1 MSSLH
6 DSAGVP
12 WEGRSFSQNL
22 FAGDSGDTPE
32 AIARGLGAY
41 ETGGIAA
48 LFPYLAGQRVL
59 VPLLAE
65 KVGSEIGPHGLEV
78 DAQADMA
85 IVAIATP
92 DQQSAV
98 PVFGSVADLAAWRRD
113 ARPVPIE
120 IARAALGAIAEGH
133 RRLVLNPAGQAIGLR
148 YPMMRALATAE
159 KWLSPEANPKVSA
172 LVQAAVADVSAVQN
186 WNLVANDPQGS
197 LQKPELMIELT
208 LRAGLT
214 AEELDTTLR
223 SLAERLQQGEWADLV
238 DSFGFRL
245 LVARSR

>member
-1 MSSLH
+1 VSSLH

-12 WEGRSFSQNL
+12 WDGRSFSQNN
-22 FAGDSGDTPE
+22 FANDSGETPE
-32 AIARGLGAY
+32 TLARGLA
-41 ETGGIAA
+41 EFESGGVAA
-48 LFPYLAGQRVL
+48 LAEHLAGLRVL

-78 DAQADMA
+78 DSQADMA

-98 PVFGSVADLAAWRRD
+98 PVFGSVADLAAWRSD

-120 IARAALGAIAEGH
+120 LARAALGAIAEGH

-148 YPMMRALATAE
+148 YPLLKALATGGS
-159 KWLSPEANPKVSA
+159 WLSPEQSPRVAE
-172 LVQAAVADVSAVQN
+172 LVAAATAQDPSIQSWSLA
-186 WNLVANDPQGS
+186 ANDPIGT

-208 LRAGLT
+208 LRPGLGP
-214 AEELDTTLR
+214 EQLDQTLR
-223 SLAERLQQGEWADLV
+223 RLAEALQQGDWPDLV

-245 LVARSR
+245 LVAR